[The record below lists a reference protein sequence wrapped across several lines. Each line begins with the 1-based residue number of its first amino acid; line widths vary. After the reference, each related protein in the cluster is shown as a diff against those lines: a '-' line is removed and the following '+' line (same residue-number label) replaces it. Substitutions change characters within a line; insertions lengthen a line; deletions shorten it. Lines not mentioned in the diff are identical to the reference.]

1 MDPDRSLARILEL
14 AERIVNGA
22 PRDLEWGGIV
32 CRAAELAE
40 TILSLDEWLRQKSFH
55 PRAWRLEAKGTHD
68 E

>member
-1 MDPDRSLARILEL
+1 MDPDRALARIVEL
-14 AERIVNGA
+14 SERIVNGA

-40 TILSLDEWLRQKSFH
+40 TILSLDEWLRRGGFRPK
-55 PRAWRLEAKGTHD
+55 AWQPETGGTHD